1 MNLGQIFGVISKD
14 PWERFDPKKQQL
26 VKMEDV
32 AGMKEAKV
40 EVMEFVDFLK
50 VRNS

>member
-1 MNLGQIFGVISKD
+1 MGLFSALNKQ
-14 PWERFDPKKQQL
+14 PWERFDPNEKEL

-40 EVMEFVDFLK
+40 EILEFVDFLK
-50 VRNS
+50 VFFVKS